1 MASPV
6 QSTMGKTIDR
16 PPVEGKVRVYFT
28 DGTAHDCCPVDA
40 SEAVNGG
47 EYSYTP
53 PAIAEDDHD
62 SRNIVASAV
71 PAEAQGEDAEAE
83 GKSGPGKTQG
93 KETVSTS
100 TARKRSK
107 R

>member
-1 MASPV
+1 MPSPV
-6 QSTMGKTIDR
+6 QSTMGLPIDK

-28 DGTAHDCCPVDA
+28 DGTAHDCWPVDA

-62 SRNIVASAV
+62 SRDGIDGAAS
-71 PAEAQGEDAEAE
+71 AEAE
-83 GKSGPGKTQG
+83 DQAQS
-93 KETVSTS
+93 KETISTS